1 MEITV
6 LGAGV
11 SGLTTAIRLLESGF
25 KVTIFA
31 KNMSPNTVSDVAAA
45 WWYPFLAEPVE
56 KTNKWSSETF
66 YELIRLRDEENVE
79 CITMRLGREYL
90 KEKCELPGWSSEIP
104 HFRVLEENEVIS
116 GYNFGWEIEAPV
128 IEMNHYMPWLLS
140 RFEKLGGLYELK
152 EFSTLQE
159 VPGEII
165 VNCCGLGGRDLCD
178 DNELRPVRGQVIYIE
193 QDPGFGRFD
202 QKPETLTY
210 TIPRRDVTVL
220 GGTAQKDDWEE
231 NIRLEDNEY
240 ILSKCEELWPELDRT
255 KIVGTAV
262 GLRPSRYE
270 IRLEEESIKDKKI
283 IHNYGHGG
291 AGVTLSW
298 GCADEV
304 VKLIKINMLT

>member
-1 MEITV
+1 MHITV

-11 SGLTTAIRLLESGF
+11 SGITTAIRLLESGF
-25 KVTIFA
+25 KVTILTR
-31 KNMSPNTVSDVAAA
+31 NMSPNTVSDVAAA
-45 WWYPFLAEPVE
+45 WWYPFLAEPIE

-66 YELIRLRDEENVE
+66 YELIRLRNEENVD
-79 CITMRLGREYL
+79 CITLRLGREYL

-104 HFRVLEENEVIS
+104 HFRILEDSEIIN

-128 IEMNHYMPWLLS
+128 IEMNHYMPWLLDK
-140 RFEKLGGLYELK
+140 FKKLGGLYELR
-152 EFSTLQE
+152 EFSSLKE

-165 VNCCGLGGRDLCD
+165 VNCCGLGGRDLCND
-178 DNELRPVRGQVIYIE
+178 RELRPVRGQVVYIK

-231 NIRLEDNEY
+231 NIRPEDTEI
-240 ILSKCEELWPELDRT
+240 ILSKCEELWPELNRDN
-255 KIVGTAV
+255 IVGTAV

-270 IRLEEESIKDKKI
+270 VRLEEEMINGKKV

-298 GCADEV
+298 GCADEIV
-304 VKLIKINMLT
+304 EMIKISMQI